1 MPGFAY
7 QSGMSRPSCHIQLV
21 SVTGGELDA
30 VGRQFEPCPYRR
42 MRLHAVGAP
51 VV

>member
-7 QSGMSRPSCHIQLV
+7 QSGMSRPSCHIKLD
-21 SVTGGELDA
+21 SVTAGELDA
-30 VGRQFEPCPYRR
+30 VGRQFEPYPYRR
-42 MRLHAVGAP
+42 MRLNAVGAP